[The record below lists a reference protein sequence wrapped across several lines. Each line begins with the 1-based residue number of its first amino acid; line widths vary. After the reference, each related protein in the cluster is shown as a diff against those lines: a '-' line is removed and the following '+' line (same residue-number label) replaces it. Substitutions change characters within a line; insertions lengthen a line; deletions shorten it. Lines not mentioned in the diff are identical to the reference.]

1 MERFLYIKILMKSVL
16 LSILI
21 ISLISSP
28 YHFVRAAQGMPLE
41 QATQSEA
48 SKPSDQSEQV
58 PLSELDQRTANR
70 AFLLDLRDR
79 IDDFMHINK
88 VHLENIEKC
97 FEQKETQVSQILSLP
112 NSQVTECEQVKRAI
126 RNNIAIQYPKMR
138 KALLLM
144 SLLDSSF
151 VSQLFTQFLKHQNQL
166 ATTGRS
172 DVEIPIDSNIQSN
185 PLVTNKWAGMILPSS
200 FHLPD
205 PDFSTQEIET
215 ALGGVGDKLQFQQD
229 KKLQSETPNELAQH
243 DQLIEFNLNSLM
255 QYFCTQAFEANKEGC
270 KTIQILYNPQHRTL
284 FFKTIAPSKEWVS
297 QYFIH
302 LKLQFESRS
311 NSYWSTAHNQAE
323 KSYYSYVSLNPY
335 VALVSHAYPGNNEI
349 KNAFYI
355 MLINAQDA
363 LKKFELELFMR
374 LKRPD
379 VSEKELRTLLS
390 YNVIA
395 NDVLN
400 NPGMNMQLLDLDFKS
415 TFEYLTSAYAR
426 DSYVK
431 LGMELTEIIVGNVLV
446 CYGFGWATRA
456 FKGAALVARAQS
468 ATRLRDLLNP
478 LCFSMSGAAIN
489 SYFVYDSFEEYK
501 QTYLQLFSSPQGAN
515 ILREVHE
522 LDSARKS
529 IFWTV
534 LLAPVGVGLTS
545 GVKYVWTRTFQSL
558 KKYGIIL
565 AP

>member
-1 MERFLYIKILMKSVL
+1 MPFE
-16 LSILI
+16 
-21 ISLISSP
+21 
-28 YHFVRAAQGMPLE
+28 QGIQSETGNPSEQSAE
-41 QATQSEA
+41 QA
-48 SKPSDQSEQV
+48 
-58 PLSELDQRTANR
+58 PLSEIDQRTASR

-79 IDDFMHINK
+79 VDDFMHINK

-185 PLVTNKWAGMILPSS
+185 PLVTNKWVGMILPSF

-215 ALGGVGDKLQFQQD
+215 ALGGVGDKLQFQ
-229 KKLQSETPNELAQH
+229 N

-255 QYFCTQAFEANKEGC
+255 QYFCTQAFEANNEGC
-270 KTIQILYNPQHRTL
+270 KTIKILYNPQHRTL
-284 FFKTIAPSKEWVS
+284 LFKSIAPSKEWAS

-302 LKLQFESRS
+302 LRTQFESRS
-311 NSYWSTAHNQAE
+311 NSFWSTARNQAE

-335 VALVSHAYPGNNEI
+335 VALVSNAYPGNYEI
-349 KNAFYI
+349 KNAFNI

-363 LKKFELELFMR
+363 LKKFEAELFMR

-415 TFEYLTSAYAR
+415 TFESLTSAYAQ

-431 LGMELTEIIVGNVLV
+431 LGIELTEVIVGNVLV
-446 CYGFGWATRA
+446 CYGFGWAARA
-456 FKGAALVARAQS
+456 YKGAALVARAQG
-468 ATRLRDLLNP
+468 ALRMRDLLNP
-478 LCFSMSGAAIN
+478 LCFSMSGAALN

-501 QTYLQLFSSPQGAN
+501 QTYRQLFSSPREAN

-545 GVKYVWTRTFQSL
+545 GVKNIWSRTINTL
-558 KKYGIIL
+558 KSNGIIL
-565 AP
+565 HF